1 MYVIYET
8 NTKCILHDIKSGTEQ
23 YATEA
28 AAKAART
35 RTLERMEDPVG
46 FDRDYAIAEYDDYV
60 NNILTPHG

>member
-8 NTKCILHDIKSGTEQ
+8 NSKCILHDVQSGTEQ

-35 RTLERMEDPVG
+35 RILSRIEDPAG
-46 FDRDYAIAEYDDYV
+46 FDRDYAIAEYEDYI
-60 NNILTPHG
+60 NNIM